1 MPITFRTGAW
11 CESCAGQEKN
21 LLVTFS
27 CNAAPDITMF
37 GDVAVQ
43 LLKLMGHSG
52 TVPGALLAA
61 DVPAALARLKSGT
74 AAAGPP
80 PIQADNEEP
89 DEPPVSLATRA
100 YPLIG
105 LLEAA
110 AREEADVMWEQR
122 SHKYIQTS

>member
-1 MPITFRTGAW
+1 M
-11 CESCAGQEKN
+11 
-21 LLVTFS
+21 LVTFS

-37 GDVAVQ
+37 GNVAVQ

-61 DVPAALARLKSGT
+61 DVPEALAKLKSGIR
-74 AAAGPP
+74 AAEPSP
-80 PIQADNEEP
+80 TQTENEEP

-105 LLEAA
+105 LLDVA
-110 AREEADVMWEQR
+110 AREQCDVMWEQR
-122 SHKYIQTS
+122 SHKYIQTT